1 MRVQRH
7 ARHPEE
13 RVYLVALRRD
23 YLARGGPPGLSGRM
37 FLTNGLTSCS
47 VFGMG
52 AVCIVNIVCLFILK
66 HTLSRCIN
74 AREPNETNR

>member
-1 MRVQRH
+1 M
-7 ARHPEE
+7 
-13 RVYLVALRRD
+13 VALRRD
-23 YLARGGPPGLSGRM
+23 YLARGGPPGLQYISVRM

-74 AREPNETNR
+74 AREPNDTNR